1 MYKEKYI
8 NLINAWGED
17 EEAVDFIQSTVLAF
31 PGYVAAVYEMETKL
45 PYLSRHVKGEEYKER
60 YSALD
65 QERSRRHEAAISG
78 RQDTKPPCRAGRCG
92 TPVFRGPRRQA
103 ASGGVLYRYGRR
115 DFSKAGGCT
124 PERRINRAGRVCH
137 SRPRRSRPK

>member
-17 EEAVDFIQSTVLAF
+17 EEAVDLIQSTVSVF

-78 RQDTKPPCRAGRCG
+78 VKTLNRLAEQVGVEPLFTGDPGDRLQ
-92 TPVFRGPRRQA
+92 VA
-103 ASGGVLYRYGRR
+103 AFCIAMVDEIFQKRVGV
-115 DFSKAGGCT
+115 
-124 PERRINRAGRVCH
+124 PQNEE
-137 SRPRRSRPK
+137 

>member
-8 NLINAWGED
+8 NLINAWGDD
-17 EEAVDFIQSTVLAF
+17 EEAVDLIQTTVLAF

-45 PYLSRHVKGEEYKER
+45 PYLSHHVKGEEYKER

-78 RQDTKPPCRAGRCG
+78 VKTLNRLAGLVGVEPLFTGDPGDRLQ
-92 TPVFRGPRRQA
+92 VA
-103 ASGGVLYRYGRR
+103 AFCIAMVDEIFHKRVGVPQSG
-115 DFSKAGGCT
+115 
-124 PERRINRAGRVCH
+124 E
-137 SRPRRSRPK
+137 